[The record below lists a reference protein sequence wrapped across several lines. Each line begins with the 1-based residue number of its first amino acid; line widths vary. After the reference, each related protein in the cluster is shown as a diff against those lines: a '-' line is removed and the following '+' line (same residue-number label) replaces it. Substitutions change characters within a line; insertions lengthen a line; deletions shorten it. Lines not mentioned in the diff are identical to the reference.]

1 MTDQLAEQ
9 HGTKQRFMATWGACG
24 DEHMIFAAMLTMD
37 SFSFK
42 GRKALVRVDLNV
54 PLDAQLNVTDDT
66 RARAIVPTVK
76 KIVADG
82 GSAILMSHL
91 GRPKGKPNPA
101 MSLRPVAAHLE
112 KLLGM
117 PVQFAADCV
126 GADAKHKAGALK
138 AGEVLVLENL
148 RYHDEEE
155 AGDENFSK
163 QLASLGDV
171 YVNDAFGTAHR
182 AHASTAVMAKFFPK
196 DKLFGYVMQAE
207 IDSVGR
213 VLGNPQRPL
222 TAIVGGSKVSSKIEV
237 LENLLDKC
245 DEVIIGGGMANT
257 FVKAM
262 GGTVG
267 ASLVEDD
274 HLETAR
280 TIVKKAEEKGVK
292 LHLPTD
298 AVIGDA
304 FAETAN
310 TDQCPADAVPDGWM
324 ALDIGPKSI
333 EAFRTAILGS
343 RTILWNGPMGVFE
356 MKPFQQG
363 TIAIANAVA
372 EATQKGAFS
381 LVGGG
386 DSVAAVNQFG
396 LADKIGYVS
405 TGGGAMLEYLE
416 GKMLPGMAAVME

>member
-1 MTDQLAEQ
+1 
-9 HGTKQRFMATWGACG
+9 
-24 DEHMIFAAMLTMD
+24 MLTMD
-37 SFSFK
+37 TTHFAGK
-42 GRKALVRVDLNV
+42 KALVRVDLNV
-54 PLDAQLNVTDDT
+54 PQDANGKVTDDS
-66 RARAIVPTVK
+66 RARAIVRTVN
-76 KIVADG
+76 KILSDS

-91 GRPKGKPNPA
+91 GRPKGKVNPA
-101 MSLRPVAAHLE
+101 MSLKPVAEHLAT
-112 KLLGM
+112 LLGK
-117 PVQFAADCV
+117 PVLFATDCV
-126 GADAKHKAGALK
+126 GPDAKAKAAALK
-138 AGEVLVLENL
+138 PGEVLVLENL
-148 RYHDEEE
+148 RFHPEEE
-155 AGDENFSK
+155 AGDEAFSK
-163 QLASLGDV
+163 TLSELGDV

-182 AHASTAVMAKFFPK
+182 AHASTTIVAKFFPTA
-196 DKLFGYVMQAE
+196 KLFGYLMQAE
-207 IDSVGR
+207 IDSVGK
-213 VLGNPQRPL
+213 VLKNPERPM

-237 LENLLDKC
+237 LENLLGSC
-245 DEVIIGGGMANT
+245 NELIIGGGMANT

-262 GGTVG
+262 GGQTG
-267 ASLVEDD
+267 ASLVEEDLLD
-274 HLETAR
+274 TAR
-280 TIVKKAEEKGVK
+280 TIIEKAKSKGVK
-292 LHLPTD
+292 LHIPTD
-298 AVIGDA
+298 AVVADA

-310 TDQCPADAVPDGWM
+310 TDQCAADAVPDGWM

-396 LADKIGYVS
+396 LADKISYVS

-416 GKMLPGMAAVME
+416 GKVLPGIAAVQG